1 MRSRNEWQQE
11 IAQHLSKNRGG
22 DGNTQKED
30 IAMVK
35 HKIAP
40 NRDGYSVRIYDAP
53 AGGIRILFGQKCGA
67 INIYT
72 KYEDAVAGVRIYDCA
87 DKTVLFDAEL
97 EVYLQ
102 AACTGAALGD
112 CGLSSLV
119 RFGEPDHC
127 AYATFILSE
136 EYIRRSDLKIIG
148 YKGEGAAYSLGW
160 DLHDR

>member
-1 MRSRNEWQQE
+1 MAQRS
-11 IAQHLSKNRGG
+11 SKNKADGG
-22 DGNTQKED
+22 DTQKEVF
-30 IAMVK
+30 AMVE
-35 HKIAP
+35 HKIVP

-53 AGGIRILFGQKCGA
+53 AGGIRILFGQKAGA
-67 INIYT
+67 ISTYT
-72 KYEDAVAGVRIYDCA
+72 KYEDGVAGVRVYDYA

-119 RFGEPDHC
+119 RFGDPGHC
-127 AYATFILSE
+127 AFATFILAE

-148 YKGEGAAYSLGW
+148 YKGERAVYSLGW
-160 DLHDR
+160 DLPDR